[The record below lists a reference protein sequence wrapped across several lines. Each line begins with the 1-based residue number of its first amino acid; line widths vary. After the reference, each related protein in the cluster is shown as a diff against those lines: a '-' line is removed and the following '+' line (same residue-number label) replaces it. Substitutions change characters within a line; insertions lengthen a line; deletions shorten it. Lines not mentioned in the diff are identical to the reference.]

1 MDELEALG
9 LDARHRRAL
18 ERSGITSWLE
28 LVLEERA
35 VVLKAMTRTKLPRP
49 TLEDIAGWQDEARM
63 QLKRAGGSP
72 TARDASGPEWEPVA
86 SFAVNFERRDG
97 ERQLAVGQ
105 AEVEDTPPQQV
116 WPNWDCVE
124 ACRWMHR
131 VATEAAASAEPV
143 GEPQAAR
150 PRGGQVPTER
160 SAITVEDVVLID
172 EAGETEMPAH
182 PEAVSAPISIGEDAR
197 LRVTVHIPEPALKV
211 YVTARVR
218 LPSGGSVNLAEPV
231 TVPESNQVELPLD
244 ELPDGVHTVRIL
256 AWTDA
261 AHGRA
266 PHGRRD
272 LPALERPVSHV
283 GRGPGSDRTGA

>member
-18 ERSGITSWLE
+18 ERMGITSWLE

-35 VVLKAMTRTKLPRP
+35 VILKAMSRIRPPRP
-49 TLEDIAGWQDEARM
+49 TIDDVTGWQDEARKQM
-63 QLKRAGGSP
+63 KSAGGAP
-72 TARDASGPEWEPVA
+72 TARDASGPQWEPVA

-131 VATEAAASAEPV
+131 VATEAASAEPASAAV

-160 SAITVEDVVLID
+160 SAITVEDVLLID

-182 PEAVSAPISIGEDAR
+182 PEAVGAPIGIGEDAR
-197 LRVTVHIPEPALKV
+197 LRVTLRIPEPGLKV

-218 LPSGGSVNLAEPV
+218 LPSGDGMNLVEPV
-231 TVPESNQVELPLD
+231 TVPETNQVELPLD
-244 ELPDGVHTVRIL
+244 RLTPGIHAVRIL
-256 AWTDA
+256 AWTEA
-261 AHGRA
+261 PHGRA
-266 PHGRRD
+266 PHGRRN
-272 LPALERPVSHV
+272 LPALERPE
-283 GRGPGSDRTGA
+283 R